1 MDEDQIRFE
10 PEAILD
16 WERWVIWIHAI
27 VREERIPVAASMGV
41 LDALGKRV
49 DDDPEEFFGR
59 IRPQLEA
66 LARKKIR
73 AGLFALDHSIVI
85 VDRDLEQAI

>member
-27 VREERIPVAASMGV
+27 VGEDRIRVAAAIDV
-41 LDALGKRV
+41 LDSLGKRV

-59 IRPQLEA
+59 IRPQIEA

-73 AGLFALDHSIVI
+73 GGLFALDRSIVI
-85 VDRDLEQAI
+85 VDRDLEQAT